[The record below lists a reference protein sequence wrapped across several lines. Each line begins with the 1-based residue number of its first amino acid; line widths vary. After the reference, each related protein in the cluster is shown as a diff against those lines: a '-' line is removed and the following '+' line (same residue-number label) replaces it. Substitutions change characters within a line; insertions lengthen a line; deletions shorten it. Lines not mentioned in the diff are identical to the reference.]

1 MIYVASF
8 PENKNMFQL
17 KMIPK
22 SKKKKKKKKKEK
34 KKERILIDQNIA
46 IKEGIGLL
54 AKAAIVLDNEKERDR
69 QTEWQRQREINA
81 SKERL
86 TLLKVWLFFSPYD
99 LHNA

>member
-17 KMIPK
+17 RMIPK
-22 SKKKKKKKKKEK
+22 SKKEKKKEK

-54 AKAAIVLDNEKERDR
+54 AKAAIVLDNEKEQDR
-69 QTEWQRQREINA
+69 QTE
-81 SKERL
+81 
-86 TLLKVWLFFSPYD
+86 
-99 LHNA
+99 

>member
-17 KMIPK
+17 RMIPK
-22 SKKKKKKKKKEK
+22 SKKKKEK

-69 QTEWQRQREINA
+69 QTE
-81 SKERL
+81 
-86 TLLKVWLFFSPYD
+86 
-99 LHNA
+99 